1 MNARRP
7 NQQLQLPFTQEG
19 TGETRSTLRQGV
31 EASTSFSGT
40 QSPAADAAK
49 MMEAIC
55 SSRNLSEAMRRVI
68 ANKGA
73 PGVDGMTVRELEAHF
88 KRHGLQIVSQLVS
101 GTYTPAPVKRV
112 EIPKPDKGVRKLGIP
127 TVTDRV
133 IQQAVLQVLQPL
145 FEPTFSHFSYGFR
158 PGRSAHQ
165 AVRQA
170 QAYIAEGHAW
180 VVDIDLEKFFD
191 RVNHDKLMGLLQK
204 RIVDKRVLHL
214 VRSYLNA
221 GVMENGLVTRSEE
234 GTPQGGPLSPL
245 LSNIVLDELDK
256 ELEKRGHVFVRYA
269 DDCNIYVRSQR
280 AGQRVMESVSDFIAR
295 KLKLKVN
302 QQKSAVDK
310 PGKRKFLGFTYS
322 DRKASVLISGQAI
335 ERFKDRIRELTRRG
349 KSALQVIDELN
360 IYLRG
365 WSGYFGLCDA
375 YWTVR
380 DLDSWIR
387 RRLRSLTWRAWRTPR
402 KRFRELVRRGVDQ
415 AQAIRTIRYRKGC
428 WDASNTP
435 AMNAAL
441 PVRYWHDYLQLISL
455 LQSWRRMH
463 AQP

>member
-1 MNARRP
+1 
-7 NQQLQLPFTQEG
+7 
-19 TGETRSTLRQGV
+19 
-31 EASTSFSGT
+31 
-40 QSPAADAAK
+40 

-55 SSRNLSEAMRRVI
+55 SSRNLSEAIQRVI

-73 PGVDGMTVRELEAHF
+73 PGVDGMTVHQLEAHF
-88 KRHGLQIVSQLVS
+88 KRHGSEIVSQLLS
-101 GTYTPAPVKRV
+101 GTYQPAPVQRV
-112 EIPKPDKGVRKLGIP
+112 EIPKPDGGMRKLGIP

-133 IQQAVLQVLQPL
+133 IQQAVLQVLNPL

-191 RVNHDKLMGLLQK
+191 RVNHDKLMGRLQK
-204 RIVDKRVLHL
+204 RIADKRVLHL

-221 GVMENGLVTRSEE
+221 GVMEDGLVTRSEE

-280 AGQRVMESVSDFIAR
+280 AGQRVMESVSDYISR

-302 QQKSAVDK
+302 QKKSAVDK
-310 PGKRKFLGFTYS
+310 PGKRKFLGFTFS
-322 DRKASVLISGQAI
+322 DRKASVLISEQAI
-335 ERFKDRIRELTRRG
+335 GRFKDRIRELTRCG
-349 KSALQVIDELN
+349 KSALQVIDGLN

-365 WSGYFGLCDA
+365 WSGYFGHCDA

-387 RRLRSLTWRAWRTPR
+387 RRLRSLAWRAWRTPH
-402 KRFRELVRRGVDQ
+402 KRFHELVRRGVDRNL
-415 AQAIRTIRYRKGC
+415 AKHMSCYRTGC
-428 WDASNTP
+428 WDASNST
-435 AMNAAL
+435 AVTHAL
-441 PVRYWHDYLQLISL
+441 PDRYWHEYLQLLSL